1 MVDLSGLTDNDIT
14 AAGAAATAA
23 GIVAAAGA
31 AAAAPQYTDTDTSMT
46 TDSAVVPDILNP
58 PTPTS
63 REFINTYS
71 EEETLDDI
79 YSDETSMDDLSSQKT
94 SGTELLIV
102 DENANTTARSF
113 NYFVPSNTARPSN
126 RFCASFVVGK
136 CMVKN

>member
-23 GIVAAAGA
+23 GIVSAAGA
-31 AAAAPQYTDTDTSMT
+31 AAAAPLYTNTDTSMT

-63 REFINTYS
+63 REIINTYS

-79 YSDETSMDDLSSQKT
+79 YSDETSMDDVSSQKT
-94 SGTELLIV
+94 SGTEQLIV
-102 DENANTTARSF
+102 DENANTTTHAF
-113 NYFVPSNTARPSN
+113 NYSIPSNKAS
-126 RFCASFVVGK
+126 RFCASFSVGK